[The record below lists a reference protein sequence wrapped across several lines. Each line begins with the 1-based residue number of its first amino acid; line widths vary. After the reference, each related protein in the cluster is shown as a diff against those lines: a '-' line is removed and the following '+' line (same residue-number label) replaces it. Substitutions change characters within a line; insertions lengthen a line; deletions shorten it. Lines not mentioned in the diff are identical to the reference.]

1 VCSKGVVILLLK
13 NISSSFGKSFNDNQ
27 VSNTMHLIIQ
37 YFFINFDKNISM
49 EAFFVLLLFIILVLV
64 IVLFFKKPG
73 ANTNTVALLELKEQ
87 EHQKSLNWLKEEK
100 QKLDDELNDL
110 RSTFM
115 TERSKSI
122 KAEENLIAQQ
132 QKHLEQEK
140 YIDELQQRFK
150 LEFENIAN
158 KVLDEKTD
166 KFTLQNRA
174 SLDIILNPLKENIK
188 AFEEKVDKVY
198 KAESDERN
206 VLKGVISQLMDQSK
220 QIQED
225 ANNLTK
231 ALKGDNKKQGNWGE
245 VILERVLERSGLTK
259 DREYRIQT
267 NLNSLEGS
275 RMQPDVIIDLPDDKH
290 IVIDSKVSLMAYER
304 LVTADTDEERELYSK
319 QHLVSIKSHI
329 QGLSGKNYQ
338 ELYQINSPDFVL
350 LFIPIESSFG
360 IAVQKDADLFNYAWD
375 KRVVIVSPSTLLATL
390 RTIASIWK
398 QERQNRNV
406 LEIARLSGSMYDKFV
421 GFLADMEGIG
431 RNIKLSQ
438 DAYDKALNKL
448 STGTGNLSN
457 TSEKIKK
464 LGAKATKQID
474 TKFLDPVLSSD
485 DEL

>member
-1 VCSKGVVILLLK
+1 
-13 NISSSFGKSFNDNQ
+13 
-27 VSNTMHLIIQ
+27 
-37 YFFINFDKNISM
+37 M
-49 EAFFVLLLFIILVLV
+49 EAFLIPLLIIILVLLV
-64 IVLFFKKPG
+64 VLFFKKP
-73 ANTNTVALLELKEQ
+73 ATRENSAALLELKEQ
-87 EHQKSLNWLKEEK
+87 EHLKAINWLKEEK
-100 QKLDDELNDL
+100 QKLEDELNDL
-110 RSTFM
+110 RAIFM
-115 TERSKSI
+115 IERSKVI
-122 KAEENLIAQQ
+122 KAEENLSAQQ
-132 QKHLEQEK
+132 QKQIEQEK
-140 YIDELQQRFK
+140 YIAELQLRFK

-158 KVLDEKTD
+158 KVLDEKTE
-166 KFTLQNRA
+166 KFTLQNKTN
-174 SLDIILNPLKENIK
+174 LDVILNPLKENIK
-188 AFEEKVDKVY
+188 AFEDKVDKVY

-206 VLKGVISQLMDQSK
+206 ILKGVISQLMDQSK

-245 VILERVLERSGLTK
+245 VILERVLERSGLIK

-267 NLNSLEGS
+267 SLSSFSGS
-275 RMQPDVIIDLPDDKH
+275 RMQPDVIIDLPDEKH
-290 IVIDSKVSLMAYER
+290 IVIDSKVSLLAYER
-304 LVTADTDEERELYSK
+304 LITADTDEDRETELK
-319 QHLVSIKSHI
+319 QHLTSIKAHI
-329 QGLSGKNYQ
+329 QGLSAKNYH

-360 IAVQKDADLFNYAWD
+360 IAVQKDAELFNYAWD
-375 KRVVIVSPSTLLATL
+375 RKVVIVSPSTLLATL

-448 STGTGNLSN
+448 STGSGNLSN

-485 DEL
+485 EEL